1 MTSTN
6 KLQMAELSED
16 LQIRDSFF
24 DSHVSIDNWELE
36 NSSKFN
42 TFINESFIS
51 NLNEQILSVDE
62 SEDNEEQQIR
72 IWDNKNNRFN
82 IIRPFNH
89 QLFVKNYLEDPQKI
103 EVQNTIFAYF
113 SI

>member
-6 KLQMAELSED
+6 KLQMPELSED

-42 TFINESFIS
+42 TFIN
-51 NLNEQILSVDE
+51 
-62 SEDNEEQQIR
+62 
-72 IWDNKNNRFN
+72 
-82 IIRPFNH
+82 
-89 QLFVKNYLEDPQKI
+89 
-103 EVQNTIFAYF
+103 
-113 SI
+113 